1 MRTKIARRLHLSL
14 SPDVFPSIPA
24 QLKVAEDDFLAA
36 HQQASVIS
44 VRLNPRKPTNVFA
57 EAERVPWC
65 AAGRYLVE
73 RPAFIYDPLLHAGC
87 YYVQEASSMFLA
99 EALRQHVDLSR
110 KLCVLDLCAAPG
122 GKSTS
127 AASLLSD
134 ESLLLSNEVMPNRAS
149 VLCENL
155 VKWGQSNTWVSQ
167 SDPKQFGALGAMF
180 DVLLVDAPCS
190 GSGLFRKQPDFAAE
204 WNLDLV
210 NQCATRQQKI
220 LQDAMPSLQ
229 QEGLLVYMTC
239 SFCAEENEQMVD
251 WILATGEYESLPMKE
266 VSRWGIL
273 ETQSELHGGYGYR
286 FFPHLL
292 KGEGF
297 FLSVFRKTASSF
309 DHTPSVDARMPM
321 SKSEAAILANYMD
334 MEGMLPILHHDQL
347 MVIQEAH
354 YPYLKAFRAS
364 IKLIKRGMLAGKM
377 IRNELIPDHELALST
392 SIRKSLPAVEL
403 SKEEALTYLR
413 RGTLCL
419 DTHQKGWLLA
429 RYQQQNL
436 GWVKHLGNRTNNY
449 YPTHYRILT

>member
-1 MRTKIARRLHLSL
+1 
-14 SPDVFPSIPA
+14 
-24 QLKVAEDDFLAA
+24 
-36 HQQASVIS
+36 
-44 VRLNPRKPTNVFA
+44 
-57 EAERVPWC
+57 
-65 AAGRYLVE
+65 
-73 RPAFIYDPLLHAGC
+73 
-87 YYVQEASSMFLA
+87 MFLA

-122 GKSTS
+122 GKSTL

-220 LQDAMPSLQ
+220 LQDALPSLQ

-273 ETQSELHGGYGYR
+273 ETQS
-286 FFPHLL
+286 
-292 KGEGF
+292 
-297 FLSVFRKTASSF
+297 
-309 DHTPSVDARMPM
+309 DH
-321 SKSEAAILANYMD
+321 
-334 MEGMLPILHHDQL
+334 Q
-347 MVIQEAH
+347 
-354 YPYLKAFRAS
+354 
-364 IKLIKRGMLAGKM
+364 
-377 IRNELIPDHELALST
+377 
-392 SIRKSLPAVEL
+392 
-403 SKEEALTYLR
+403 
-413 RGTLCL
+413 
-419 DTHQKGWLLA
+419 
-429 RYQQQNL
+429 
-436 GWVKHLGNRTNNY
+436 
-449 YPTHYRILT
+449 